1 MSPCSLAHTTQI
13 EIVVGGAKAAEV
25 APPAKTLTERI
36 TQPKA
41 QPKSAANNKKKE
53 VAGKAAASSTQ
64 SGRGGKR
71 RPRSVRPAKKTTEEL
86 DSEMADY
93 FESGN
98 QPNENTNGGA
108 PAAANGD
115 APMDDE
121 II

>member
-1 MSPCSLAHTTQI
+1 M
-13 EIVVGGAKAAEV
+13 
-25 APPAKTLTERI
+25 TERI

-53 VAGKAAASSTQ
+53 ATGKAAASNAG
-64 SGRGGKR
+64 GRGGKR
-71 RPRSVRPAKKTTEEL
+71 RPRNARPAKKTTEEL

-93 FESGN
+93 FVAAN
-98 QPNENTNGGA
+98 QQPNENASGSA
-108 PAAANGD
+108 PAATNGD